1 MKILSSVLIVLLIT
15 LITGCSTEPQIE
27 VRYVDRVI
35 EKVVQVPCQLEQVKC
50 VIDMNS
56 TYTAK
61 VTGFGECVEDLIK
74 LQEMHK

>member
-1 MKILSSVLIVLLIT
+1 VKILSSVLTVLLTI

-27 VRYVDRVI
+27 VRYVDRVV

-50 VIDMNS
+50 VIDMNA
-56 TYTAK
+56 TYTGK
-61 VTGFGECVEDLIK
+61 VTVFGECIEDLIK